1 MGDDG
6 AVRVALRSTFS
17 AVCVGMGFSVDWR
30 AYGVFSVAGRSTS
43 GCVCGGVPD
52 PVMWCISSSPIAA
65 QGRT

>member
-43 GCVCGGVPD
+43 GCV
-52 PVMWCISSSPIAA
+52 WWRA
-65 QGRT
+65 